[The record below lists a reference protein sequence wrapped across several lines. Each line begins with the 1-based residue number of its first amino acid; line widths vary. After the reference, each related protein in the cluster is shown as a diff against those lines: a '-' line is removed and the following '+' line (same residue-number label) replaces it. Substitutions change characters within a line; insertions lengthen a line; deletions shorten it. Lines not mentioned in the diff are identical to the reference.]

1 MIMIAIMVVVT
12 EVEVVVMV
20 MIMRRMVEM
29 IVMKVGEII
38 LTIGDDTG
46 DAGDGEWW

>member
-1 MIMIAIMVVVT
+1 
-12 EVEVVVMV
+12 MV

-29 IVMKVGEII
+29 IVMKVEII